1 MSHLQL
7 VMLLLCSLPLAAPL
21 QCYTCVFPAISPLD
35 CFKFPQECPAGQRC
49 LSSTATGRRGSLQVS
64 MYEKSCAVPS
74 QCGVSG
80 QKYASGLYF
89 NYTNVCCDT
98 DLCNGAGSVTAVGRG
113 RVALWLLAAL
123 VLCCWPDPRGPQPL
137 SAISVEEPRSTFSC
151 WRIVPVE
158 VSTSYRINLRHMI
171 SSQQLFCVLA
181 LPFP

>member
-7 VMLLLCSLPLAAPL
+7 VMLLLCSLPLA
-21 QCYTCVFPAISPLD
+21 
-35 CFKFPQECPAGQRC
+35 
-49 LSSTATGRRGSLQVS
+49 GSLQVS

-98 DLCNGAGSVTAVGRG
+98 DLCNAAGSVTAVGRG

-123 VLCCWPDPRGPQPL
+123 VLL
-137 SAISVEEPRSTFSC
+137 
-151 WRIVPVE
+151 
-158 VSTSYRINLRHMI
+158 
-171 SSQQLFCVLA
+171 LA
-181 LPFP
+181 